1 MITNLSLRDVTSRTV
16 SPAPWSEGDN
26 IPWDDPA
33 FSERMLREH
42 LSQDHDLASRRLE
55 SIEAHVDWLHR
66 VVLTS
71 KPSRILDLGCGPGL
85 YSHRL
90 ARLGH
95 RCVGIDF
102 SPASIEHARRE
113 TGSLACKF
121 VLADLRQ
128 ADFGEGHDLV
138 LLNYGQ
144 LNVFQRP
151 QARDLVARA
160 HRALRAGGEFVLEV
174 QTEAQVR
181 SAEGATPTWHTAE
194 GGLFAEGPHLVLHE
208 RFWDEAARAATE
220 RWHVVDAV
228 TGSVT
233 RFALSNEAYTHDE
246 LEALLRAAGFA
257 RVEFLDGFGGEAA
270 GSPMFGVRALK

>member
-1 MITNLSLRDVTSRTV
+1 L
-16 SPAPWSEGDN
+16 PCE
-26 IPWDDPA
+26 
-33 FSERMLREH
+33 
-42 LSQDHDLASRRLE
+42 
-55 SIEAHVDWLHR
+55 
-66 VVLTS
+66 
-71 KPSRILDLGCGPGL
+71 
-85 YSHRL
+85 
-90 ARLGH
+90 
-95 RCVGIDF
+95 
-102 SPASIEHARRE
+102 
-113 TGSLACKF
+113 F

-144 LNVFQRP
+144 LNVFQRS

-160 HRALRAGGEFVLEV
+160 HRALRTGGELVLEV

-181 SAEGATPTWHTAE
+181 SADGATPTWHTAE

-220 RWHVVDAV
+220 RWHVIDAT

-246 LEALLRAAGFA
+246 LEALLGAAGFA

-270 GSPMFGVRALK
+270 GSPMFGVRAVK

>member
-1 MITNLSLRDVTSRTV
+1 MIVHLSLRDLTCRTV
-16 SPAPWSEGDN
+16 IPAPWSEGDN
-26 IPWDDPA
+26 IPWDDPG

-55 SIEAHVDWLHR
+55 TIEAHVEWLHR
-66 VVLTS
+66 VVLSS

-102 SPASIEHARRE
+102 SPASIEYARHE
-113 TGSLACKF
+113 AASSVCEF

-144 LNVFQRP
+144 LNVFQRSH
-151 QARDLVARA
+151 ARDLVARA
-160 HRALRAGGEFVLEV
+160 YRALRAGGELVLEV

-181 SAEGATPTWHTAE
+181 SAQGAAPTWHTAV
-194 GGLFAEGPHLVLHE
+194 GGLFADGPHLVLHE
-208 RFWDEAARAATE
+208 RFWDEAARTATE
-220 RWHVVDAV
+220 RWHVIDAA

-233 RFALSNEAYTHDE
+233 RFALSTEAYTHGE
-246 LEALLRAAGFA
+246 LEALLRTAGFA
-257 RVEFLDGFGGEAA
+257 RVEFLDDFGGEAA
-270 GSPMFGVRALK
+270 GAAMFGVRAAK

>member
-1 MITNLSLRDVTSRTV
+1 MIANLSLRDLTSRTV
-16 SPAPWSEGDN
+16 VPAPWSEGDN
-26 IPWDDPA
+26 IPWDDPG

-42 LSQDHDLASRRLE
+42 LCQDHDLASRRVE
-55 SIEAHVDWLHR
+55 SIEADVEWLHR
-66 VVLTS
+66 VVLSS
-71 KPSRILDLGCGPGL
+71 KPSRILDLACGPGL

-102 SPASIEHARRE
+102 SPASVKYARRE
-113 TGSLACKF
+113 AAALVCEF

-128 ADFGEGHDLV
+128 ADFGEGHDVV

-144 LNVFQRP
+144 LNVFQRW

-160 HRALRAGGEFVLEV
+160 CRALHAGGELVLEV
-174 QTEAQVR
+174 QTDAQVR

-194 GGLFAEGPHLVLHE
+194 AGLFAESPHLVLHE
-208 RFWDEAARAATE
+208 RFWDEAARTATE
-220 RWHVVDAV
+220 RWYVVDAA

-233 RFALSNEAYTHDE
+233 RFALSNVAYTRGE

-257 RVEFLDGFGGEAA
+257 RVEFLDGFGGGAA
-270 GSPMFGVRALK
+270 GSGMFGVRAVK